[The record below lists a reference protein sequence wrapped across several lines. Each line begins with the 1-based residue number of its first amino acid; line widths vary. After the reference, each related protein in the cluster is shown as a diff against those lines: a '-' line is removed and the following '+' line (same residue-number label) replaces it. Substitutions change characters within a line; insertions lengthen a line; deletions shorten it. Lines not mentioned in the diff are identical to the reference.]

1 MHCILYPCSEGLLAP
16 QYHIES
22 EEDLME
28 EPPLSIH
35 WLNRCRESLV
45 RLLRNEIKSYCDL
58 TAEKGY
64 RLEEESKTFR
74 MSLLAADFACRNI
87 QASRDNA

>member
-1 MHCILYPCSEGLLAP
+1 MQGKSSTIAK
-16 QYHIES
+16 
-22 EEDLME
+22 
-28 EPPLSIH
+28 
-35 WLNRCRESLV
+35 
-45 RLLRNEIKSYCDL
+45 NEIKSYCNL

-74 MSLLAADFACRNI
+74 MSLLAADFARRNI